1 MAEHQSHL
9 ISHISNANRESMMM
23 EKSIPVNQVAD
34 VKFFI
39 TERKAKIAMT
49 CQIKFPSNVFVSS
62 AVIGNKV
69 IIRSDL
75 AAVRIEAY
83 SILCDHVIL
92 RPPLD
97 KQRKYTSMTIGRYT
111 IVGENTMLK
120 ASVIGNGVRIGR
132 NCILEDNVNV
142 QSYSIILDGS
152 IVPEGTVIPKYCVF
166 GGKPARFIKRIPETI
181 FNDHVKEAIKYY
193 NSIDVTKN
201 S

>member
-1 MAEHQSHL
+1 
-9 ISHISNANRESMMM
+9 MMID
-23 EKSIPVNQVAD
+23 KSVPVNQVAD

-49 CQIKFPSNVFVSS
+49 CQIKFPSNVFVSC

-92 RPPLD
+92 RPPLSSKD
-97 KQRKYTSMTIGRYT
+97 RKYTSMTIGKFS

-120 ASVIGNGVRIGR
+120 ASVIGNCVRIGR
-132 NCILEDNVNV
+132 NCILEDNVSI
-142 QSYSIILDGS
+142 QSNSVILDGS
-152 IVPEGTVIPKYCVF
+152 IVPEGTVIPKFCVF
-166 GGKPARFIKRIPETI
+166 GGKPARFIRRLPETTV
-181 FNDHVKEAIKYY
+181 NDHIKEAIKYY
-193 NSIDVTKN
+193 NSIEVN
-201 S
+201 SNT